1 MRRQIFTEEHDAFR
15 DMVRAFIAKE
25 ITPYHEQWERD
36 GIVSRDAWLAAGRA
50 GLLGIHLD
58 EKYGGGG
65 QSDYRF
71 YVILNEELARAG
83 ASGPMFQLHNDMI
96 GPYLDRLCSPE
107 QRERWFPG
115 YCSGELIAAIAMTE
129 PGAGSDLQGIRTTA
143 VLEKGGGEVGGDT
156 YVLNGQKTFI
166 SNGQLAD
173 IVIVVARTDPDAG
186 HRGISLLM
194 VERGMPGFTRGR
206 NLDKLGM
213 HAQDTS
219 ELFFTDVEVPAAN
232 LLGEPGGGFV
242 ALMQNLPRERVTIG
256 VTALAIAEQALAD
269 TLAYS
274 KQRSAFGQ
282 PVGKFQHNRFTLAE
296 MATEIA
302 VAREFTDRAI
312 TEHCAGQLS
321 NDEAAMVKW
330 WDTELCNRVT
340 DRCVQLHGGYGYM
353 REYAVGRAWIDSRV
367 QSIFGGTTEI
377 MKEIIG
383 RGLGL

>member
-312 TEHCAGQLS
+312 TEHCAGRLS

-383 RGLGL
+383 RNLGL